1 MKDGKHFCGIAHT
14 IQTVSNLLTPDTTVA
29 NRESTLELKPPLN
42 REGNTPIES
51 VVAEVNEALSDRI
64 D

>member
-42 REGNTPIES
+42 REGNAPVEAKEEITGEENNES
-51 VVAEVNEALSDRI
+51 
-64 D
+64 